1 MAKAP
6 KKDQPALE
14 DVELVPDA
22 WPRFE
27 KFVRDIA
34 KAKPKHKT
42 AEDTYAFRE
51 AFHMPR
57 IRRGFCGSGNA
68 MPPDANRR
76 APALFLEA

>member
-1 MAKAP
+1 MTKAP
-6 KKDQPALE
+6 KKDQPAPE

-42 AEDTYAFRE
+42 GAVSAHAASKEKPKPKA
-51 AFHMPR
+51 
-57 IRRGFCGSGNA
+57 
-68 MPPDANRR
+68 
-76 APALFLEA
+76 